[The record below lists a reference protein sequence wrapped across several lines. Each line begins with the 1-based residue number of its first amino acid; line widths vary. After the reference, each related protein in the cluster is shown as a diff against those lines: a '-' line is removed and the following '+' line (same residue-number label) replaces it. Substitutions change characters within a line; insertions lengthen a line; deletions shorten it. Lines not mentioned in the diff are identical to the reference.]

1 MALSNLVARLVSTL
15 AFPALRLLLVF
26 LVKDAVHIQ
35 YQAPPFQPLYDF
47 IIVGSGAA
55 GGVIAA
61 RLSEVP
67 GWKVLLLEAGGPP
80 PDVTSVP
87 FFMPLGVLPN
97 NGMVWEYEST
107 SQQHALKGSNNQKVR
122 IIQGRTVGGTTTI
135 NGLQYVRGS
144 RQDFDQWAALGNP
157 GWDYRSVL
165 PYFEKLENYKGP
177 PDTLGSKHYGSSGP
191 ISITP
196 AGIGPLTDALFRGG
210 YELGFPVT
218 TDTVANH
225 TVGFRG
231 SLFNIG
237 DGIRFSTA
245 KGYLESASARPNLH
259 IVHDAEV
266 YQIIFDNNRR
276 AIGVKFN
283 HKKKVFTVG
292 AAKEVIISAGAF
304 GSPKLLM
311 LSGIGP
317 KEHLQTHKV
326 GVIADLPGVG
336 RSMGEHFRVT
346 GICWTVREGSFPG
359 PKQNLNIEAA
369 RLYKSSRQGPLADF
383 PGEYPSGWFSVG
395 GGDPT
400 WPDIQ
405 IFSTSILPSI
415 DFGLIYP
422 SIFNMNKLTFR
433 NYFNQLFGKEGF
445 CLDITL
451 HRPKSLGSVSLRSS
465 NPTDS
470 PLIDPNYLS
479 HPDDV
484 RLLLKGVRLALAL
497 GNTSVF
503 VKNYEA
509 KFYDKPLGECAHHA
523 FNSDDY
529 WICYM
534 RHMSTTT
541 YHYTSTC
548 KMAPPSDALGV
559 VDHHL
564 RVRGV
569 HGLRVADASIMP
581 RVTAGHTCAPTM
593 MIGEKAA
600 DIIKND
606 WNRPVKAHA

>member
-1 MALSNLVARLVSTL
+1 MMALSNAVTRLVSRL

-26 LVKDAVHIQ
+26 LVQDVVRIQ
-35 YQAPPFQPLYDF
+35 YQVPPLQPLYDF

-55 GGVIAA
+55 GAIIAA

-87 FFMPLGVLPN
+87 FFMPLNVLEN
-97 NGMVWEYEST
+97 NGMIWEYEST
-107 SQQHALKGSNNQKVR
+107 SQQHALKGFNNQKIR
-122 IIQGRTVGGTTTI
+122 IIQGRTIGGTTSV

-157 GWDYRSVL
+157 GWDYHSVL

-177 PDTLGSKHYGSSGP
+177 PGTLGSKHFGSSGP
-191 ISITP
+191 IAITP
-196 AGIGPLTDALFRGG
+196 AKLGPLTEALFRGG
-210 YELGFPVT
+210 HGLGFPVT
-218 TDTVANH
+218 TDTFANH

-231 SLFNIG
+231 SVHNIG

-245 KGYLESASARPNLH
+245 KGYLELAATRPNLH

-266 YQIIFDNNRR
+266 HQVIFDNNRR
-276 AIGVKFN
+276 AIGVKFVRRR
-283 HKKKVFTVG
+283 KLFTVG

-336 RSMGEHFRVT
+336 RSMGEHPRVT
-346 GICWTVREGSFPG
+346 GICWTVRKGSFPTL
-359 PKQNLNIEAA
+359 KENFNKETA

-395 GGDPT
+395 GGDPM

-405 IFSTSILPSI
+405 IFSTSILPSS
-415 DFGLIYP
+415 DFGVIYP
-422 SIFNMNKLTFR
+422 SLFNMNKLTFN
-433 NYFNQLFGKEGF
+433 NYFNQLYGKEGF

-451 HRPKSLGSVSLRSS
+451 MRPKSLGSVSLRSS
-465 NPTDS
+465 DPTNS

-479 HPDDV
+479 HSDDV
-484 RLLLKGVRLALAL
+484 QTLLKGVRLGLAL
-497 GNTSVF
+497 GNTPVF

-523 FNSDDY
+523 FNSDHY
-529 WICYM
+529 WMCYI

-541 YHYTSTC
+541 YHFASTC
-548 KMAPPSDALGV
+548 KMAPPSDVLGV

-569 HGLRVADASIMP
+569 HGLRVADASVMP
-581 RVTAGHTCAPTM
+581 RVTAGHISAPTM

-600 DIIKND
+600 DIIKSD
-606 WNRPVKAHA
+606 WI